1 MNSIQLS
8 YEDADPAIRIP
19 QLIDAYFQYV
29 NELYEDG
36 ARKFLFIGVPPFDRS
51 PPYIAKA
58 PQDAQK
64 CSDFINEYNLQ
75 LATQINDWA
84 GTHPDVSEFDIQTC
98 FHR

>member
-1 MNSIQLS
+1 MNSIQFS

-36 ARKFLFIGVPPFDRS
+36 ARKFLLIGVPPFDRS
-51 PPYIAKA
+51 PPHIAKA

-64 CSDFINEYNLQ
+64 CSDFINGYNLE
-75 LATQINDWA
+75 LAKRTTEWA
-84 GTHPDVSEFDIQTC
+84 GIHSDVSKSGFQSC
-98 FHR
+98 SHP